1 MITDIKEIMS
11 AWAGLAKGH
20 IPRLRWE
27 SIMSDGPHRSLPMR
41 PGWKKV
47 AEYTDNEVFALEDV
61 RGAILAAVEQDWR
74 KEISP
79 SVIGCIQDVLG
90 GATLFN
96 EDSLRAFEDLRRSV
110 AGSALGS
117 ALLDHVA
124 YTVSDGKSGDAA
136 LQEAVTRTLTDWSAR
151 CARQVEEHYL
161 RKSSA
166 ATTKNVR
173 SRIKEGIQLVPF
185 TALTS
190 RLLSP
195 ESTPALRLAKHD
207 GLDDGVP
214 L

>member
-1 MITDIKEIMS
+1 
-11 AWAGLAKGH
+11 
-20 IPRLRWE
+20 
-27 SIMSDGPHRSLPMR
+27 MR

-47 AEYTDNEVFALEDV
+47 AEYAGNEAFTPKDVCDAIVAALGLDF
-61 RGAILAAVEQDWR
+61 R
-74 KEISP
+74 KDISP
-79 SVIGCIQDVLG
+79 GIVGGIQDVLG
-90 GATLFN
+90 GATLFS
-96 EDSLRAFEDLRRSV
+96 EDGLRALEDLRPSV
-110 AGSALGS
+110 AGCTMGD

-173 SRIKEGIQLVPF
+173 SRIEEGIQKAPF

-190 RLLSP
+190 RLLGP
-195 ESTPALRLAKHD
+195 ELTPAPRLEKHD
-207 GLDDGVP
+207 GLDDGVQ

>member
-1 MITDIKEIMS
+1 
-11 AWAGLAKGH
+11 
-20 IPRLRWE
+20 
-27 SIMSDGPHRSLPMR
+27 MSDGPHRSLPMR

-47 AEYTDNEVFALEDV
+47 AEYTDNEAFTSQDVRDAAIAALEW
-61 RGAILAAVEQDWR
+61 DWR
-74 KEISP
+74 KDISP
-79 SVIGCIQDVLG
+79 SIVGGIQNILG
-90 GATLFN
+90 GATLFS
-96 EDSLRAFEDLRRSV
+96 EDSLRALADLRPSV